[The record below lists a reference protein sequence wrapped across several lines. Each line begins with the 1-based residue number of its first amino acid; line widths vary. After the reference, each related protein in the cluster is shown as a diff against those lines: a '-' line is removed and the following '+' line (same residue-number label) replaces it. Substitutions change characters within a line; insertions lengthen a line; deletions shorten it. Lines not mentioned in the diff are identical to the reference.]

1 MKKSGVRNKVKE
13 MQYLKK
19 NSQSKTPLAA
29 VQKSINT
36 NISWGIYEATN
47 KPTFESLKAAF
58 RACFD

>member
-1 MKKSGVRNKVKE
+1 